1 MYPEE
6 REVTSDKQLT
16 ALGESNQFSLGL
28 KNTFLNVS
36 VPSFWWRDGQC

>member
-16 ALGESNQFSLGL
+16 ALDESDQISLGL

-36 VPSFWWRDGQC
+36 VSSFW